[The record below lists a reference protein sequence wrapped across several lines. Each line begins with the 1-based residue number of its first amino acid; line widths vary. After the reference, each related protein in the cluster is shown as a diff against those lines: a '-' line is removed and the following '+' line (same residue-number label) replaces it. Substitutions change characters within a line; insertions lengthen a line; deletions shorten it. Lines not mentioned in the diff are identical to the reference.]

1 MIAPIKE
8 PIQVT
13 EEVSMMKEKT
23 RIAASV
29 PTVGVEV
36 VIIPPFKYIR
46 RETYSSDMDQISD
59 DPNRK
64 NSKSKANEIA
74 HRLSHK
80 EIGKLSQKPTDES
93 LHISHEAKHL
103 PA

>member
-13 EEVSMMKEKT
+13 EEVTMLPASA
-23 RIAASV
+23 RIAARV
-29 PTVGVEV
+29 PAAGV

-46 RETYSSDMDQISD
+46 REIYSSDMDQISD

-64 NSKSKANEIA
+64 NSKSKADEIA

-80 EIGKLSQKPTDES
+80 EIGELGQKPTDKS